1 MATIAFGMGIDKPD
15 LRFVI
20 HHTMP
25 KSIEGYYQESGRA
38 GRDGCYAEC
47 LILYSFKDIF
57 KLSTMNFTEMKGLD
71 NVYSMVKYCIDAK
84 KCRRDLIAEYF
95 SEVWNDRNCSQK
107 CDHCFHKRSV
117 IPPKMEI
124 LNYYRTLVKII
135 DHAQLLEIKVTG
147 LKMIDSWFHKGASNL
162 RLENSAPPAIDRYFA
177 EQIVAFLITNG
188 YLKEDFHYT
197 AYNTISYIQRGYVFI
212 EDDEFEYQA
221 ARVLKLPS
229 AKEVKRLQTSCESF
243 TDNDNE
249 VSFVS
254 ESKSPKSSKKRT
266 KRRNSESTN
275 NSSDDDV
282 LDKDLNKLIRKKVKS
297 QIAKYFDQPG
307 KSSTVSPSTNCK
319 SETDDDVVLLSPK
332 DEIINID

>member
-38 GRDGCYAEC
+38 GRDGSYAEC

-71 NVYSMVKYCIDAK
+71 NVYSMVKYCIDAR
-84 KCRRDLIAEYF
+84 KCRRDLISHYF

-117 IPPKMEI
+117 VPPKMDI

-135 DHAQLLEIKVTG
+135 DHAQMMDIKVTG
-147 LKMIDSWFHKGASNL
+147 LKMIDSWFQKGASNL

-177 EQIVAFLITNG
+177 EQIVAFLITNC

-197 AYNTISYIQRGYVFI
+197 AYNTISYIQRGQVFI
-212 EDDEFEYQA
+212 EDDELEYQA

-229 AKEVKRLQTSCESF
+229 EKEVLKLQSPFDPTTE
-243 TDNDNE
+243 DDAE

-254 ESKSPKSSKKRT
+254 ESKSPEKKRKHR
-266 KRRNSESTN
+266 KRQISESSN
-275 NSSDDDV
+275 NSSSDDDTM
-282 LDKDLNKLIRKKVKS
+282 DKDLNKFIKKKVKS
-297 QIAKYFDQPG
+297 QIAKFFVQPG
-307 KSSTVSPSTNCK
+307 KSTPVSPTSHVK
-319 SETDDDVVLLSPK
+319 LEDDDVVLLSPK
-332 DEIINID
+332 SEIINID